1 MEPPRVSEAR
11 RPSLDQSVLLW
22 GLFLV
27 LRSQYWDLALLP
39 CVSSGGFPSFPASC
53 FTNPF
58 LHHLAACPASSALF
72 PPSSS
77 SSHVSPCYNDSLSL
91 SPSHTGKAPDT
102 PLAQPPTSEKDA
114 QNKTEQR
121 GELPLQPVSPTRL
134 TVHPGMS
141 IGPFR
146 NPSTP
151 KGLLP
156 RRSKTD
162 QGKRK
167 GAQVP
172 SAQASLSSESPA
184 LAHQAVIPPGC

>member
-1 MEPPRVSEAR
+1 MSYGPNIGTWHFYPVFPLVAFHPFSPPVSR
-11 RPSLDQSVLLW
+11 IHSSTTWLLVLLPRPSS
-22 GLFLV
+22 
-27 LRSQYWDLALLP
+27 LP
-39 CVSSGGFPSFPASC
+39 PPPPMF
-53 FTNPF
+53 
-58 LHHLAACPASSALF
+58 HHVTMTP
-72 PPSSS
+72 
-77 SSHVSPCYNDSLSL
+77 SL